1 MVDEQS
7 AGKGE
12 KKGEFADGGQSGNG
26 LWPPVCLASAASPFD
41 HLVDRIDA
49 SINISAHN
57 LANPRPD

>member
-7 AGKGE
+7 GGKGE
-12 KKGEFADGGQSGNG
+12 KKGEFADGGQSGNR
-26 LWPPVCLASAASPFD
+26 LWPPGCLASAGSPFD

-57 LANPRPD
+57 WANPSH